1 MKQSL
6 IYTGLALLVLS
17 SCSTAYRAGQT
28 PDDVYYSPARETD
41 AYVVVDRKQERYN
54 DRYNDYDADRYY
66 EDRFLRMRVMNRG
79 LWSSLDYYYA
89 NPYAFSPYAYYHSWN
104 SPWNSAWAWNSFH
117 NPYFNSGFG
126 WGGWNGGWGGWNN
139 WAGGGWGGWG
149 GWGPGIIIGGG
160 GSKPVSRPSRALVF
174 NPGSYLPNN
183 QQNASRN
190 TNSRYNPGSLNG
202 SRYNNSNSSY
212 NNSGRV
218 SNNNNSYQPS
228 RNNNNSNNTPTRSYT
243 PSSSGSSRSSSGG
256 SSSGGGVSRPIR

>member
-41 AYVVVDRKQERYN
+41 SYVVVDRNQNRYN
-54 DRYNDYDADRYY
+54 DRYDDYDADRYY

-79 LWSSLDYYYA
+79 MWSSLDYYYA
-89 NPYAFSPYAYYHSWN
+89 NPYAYSPYNYYHSWN
-104 SPWNSAWAWNSFH
+104 SPWNSYWAWNSFY
-117 NPYFNSGFG
+117 NPYFGSHMG
-126 WGGWNGGWGGWNN
+126 WGYGGGWNS

-149 GWGPGIIIGGG
+149 SGIIVGGPI
-160 GSKPVSRPSRALVF
+160 KTTTRPSRALVF
-174 NPGSYLPNN
+174 NPAGYLPN
-183 QQNASRN
+183 QQGTAR
-190 TNSRYNPGSLNG
+190 TNSNGRYAPVNVSG
-202 SRYNNSNSSY
+202 SRYNNSNSYSG

-218 SNNNNSYQPS
+218 SNNNNSYNPS
-228 RNNNNSNNTPTRSYT
+228 RNNNNSTPSRSYT
-243 PSSSGSSRSSSGG
+243 PSSSSGGSRSSSS